1 MTPAFAL
8 QAGGTDVT
16 ERVERHLVELR
27 VTLSSDSA
35 SDTLQVTISDAPKA
49 LARPAAERELKVSLG
64 YRETGLVPLGVYFHS
79 ETDVDFAPRR
89 LVLRATA
96 ADFRRR
102 STLKA
107 PKSRAWQ
114 ATTLGAIVT
123 DIATEH
129 GYTPRV
135 DPSLAAAR
143 LDHVDQTA
151 ESDMHLLRRLGRHHD
166 ATVKAAGGRLV
177 MMPHGAG
184 RSAVRGDAL
193 PVYRVTAG
201 SADVLSGRV
210 SWRGRPRYG
219 SVQASYYDLGT
230 GALEHVIAG
239 EGPPTFVIRDPRP
252 DRAQALADAQSRLA
266 RLARQTATLDLTLVG
281 APTLTAE
288 GRMVTSGWGEGTDGT
303 WSIERVTH
311 ILGRNGFHSQVSAT
325 IGSINRSL

>member
-1 MTPAFAL
+1 MTPAFTL
-8 QAGGTDVT
+8 DAGGTDVT
-16 ERVERHLVELR
+16 DRVRRHLVELR
-27 VTLSSDSA
+27 VTLTSDSA
-35 SDTLQVTISDAPKA
+35 SDTLQITISDAPRA

-64 YRETGLVPLGVYFHS
+64 YRETGLAPLGVYYHS
-79 ETDVDFAPRR
+79 ETDVEFAPRR

-114 ATTLGAIVT
+114 DTTLGAIVT
-123 DIATEH
+123 AIAAEH

-135 DPSLAAAR
+135 DASLAAAP
-143 LDHVDQTA
+143 LAHVDQTA
-151 ESDMHLLRRLGRHHD
+151 EGDLHLLRRLARQYDG
-166 ATVKAAGGRLV
+166 TVKAAGKYLV

-184 RSAVRGDAL
+184 RSAAGGVPL

-201 SADVLSGRV
+201 SADVASGRV

-219 SVQASYYDLGT
+219 SVQASYYDLAT
-230 GALEHVIAG
+230 GALEHVITGAG
-239 EGPPTFVIRDPRP
+239 APTFVLRDPYP
-252 DRAQALADAQSRLA
+252 DRAQALAAAQGRLA
-266 RLARQTATLDLTLVG
+266 RLARQTATLDLTLIG

-288 GRMVTSGWGEGTDGT
+288 GRIVTSGWGEGTDGA

-311 ILGRNGFHSQVSAT
+311 ALSRNGFHSIVSAA
-325 IGSINRSL
+325 IDSINQSL